1 MTGTT
6 PDSGPADPPGTATVR
21 REPKMLGVEPTVHP
35 SARIHDS
42 TLGAWTDIGPNCAIS
57 ESTIGDYT
65 YTAGDVSIIYST
77 VGKFCSIASHV
88 RLNPGN
94 HPMHRVTQHHMTY
107 RRRMFGFG
115 DEDDTEF
122 FAWRRA
128 HHVTIGNDVWIGHGA
143 IVMPGVSVGDGAVIG
158 SGAVVTKDVPPYTI
172 VGGVPAKPIRDRFPR
187 ETAERI
193 AATAWW
199 DWPRE
204 LLEERFADLND
215 VDRFLDLYGE
225 T

>member
-1 MTGTT
+1 MTVQEQETDAESRIYV
-6 PDSGPADPPGTATVR
+6 PQ
-21 REPKMLGVEPTVHP
+21 MLSEAPTVHP
-35 SARIHDS
+35 SSRIHES

-57 ESTIGDYT
+57 ESSIGDYT
-65 YTAGDVSIIYST
+65 YAAGDVSIIYST

-115 DEDDTEF
+115 ETDDEEF

-128 HHVTIGNDVWIGHGA
+128 HPVTIGNDVWIGHGA

-158 SGAVVTKDVPPYTI
+158 SGAVVTKDVAPYTI
-172 VGGVPAKPIRDRFPR
+172 VGGVPARLIRERFPR
-187 ETAERI
+187 EIAERI
-193 AATAWW
+193 VATRWW
-199 DWPRE
+199 DWSRE
-204 LLEERFADLND
+204 VLAERFEDLND
-215 VDRFLDLYGE
+215 VELFLERYGGEATADR
-225 T
+225 